1 MQVTLPEGDR
11 EGTTPPQGEL
21 GLLAQRNAAK
31 LSKYPRRVFLDY
43 FCPKNGSDQF
53 HLVVRRILRPR
64 QRLCAPFERRRI
76 SAYSAK

>member
-1 MQVTLPEGDR
+1 MQVKLPEGDR
-11 EGTTPPQGEL
+11 EGTTPPRGEL

-31 LSKYPRRVFLDY
+31 LSKYPRRVFLDH

-53 HLVVRRILRPR
+53 NLVVRRILRTR
-64 QRLCAPFERRRI
+64 QRLSAPFERRRI